1 MTPETRNHYSKMFTR
16 HLGKALTQGIS
27 ELQLLEQ
34 MIINN
39 EIDFDRI
46 RNIGDTDISYFQQ
59 MFVAFVANDLA
70 QQISNE
76 GETLEEEIMGAVKRA
91 NEEDSKADD

>member
-1 MTPETRNHYSKMFTR
+1 MTPEVKNQCSRMFIH

-34 MIINN
+34 MITNN
-39 EIDFDRI
+39 EIDFDRTQ
-46 RNIGDTDISYFQQ
+46 NIGDMDISYFQQ

-70 QQISNE
+70 QQMSNE
-76 GETLEEEIMGAVKRA
+76 GETLEE
-91 NEEDSKADD
+91 SKADD